1 MQVSDDIAGGV
12 TCQQL
17 FTSYNLKRTMDGMA
31 AVRRRLAAA
40 TAEDVDALRA
50 LAFVNTLAPRPT
62 AAPVERLVSYDALAA
77 WAQEAG
83 LLRADEV
90 NRLTARARRRGAE
103 AVRIVERARQL
114 RELLHETFTALA
126 AGKSPPPATLTE
138 LSAHLSRWY
147 THGRLVPA
155 EGTLQ
160 WVYGGEDDLER
171 PLWEVARAISRLLTS
186 SRLGR
191 VRACAAED
199 CGWWFLDDTKNASRR
214 WCDMKICGNRDK
226 VRRFRERQRE

>member
-1 MQVSDDIAGGV
+1 MVVMPVSRPRPPG
-12 TCQQL
+12 
-17 FTSYNLKRTMDGMA
+17 
-31 AVRRRLAAA
+31 A

-62 AAPVERLVSYDALAA
+62 PSPVERLVSYEALAT

-83 LLRADEV
+83 FLKADEV
-90 NRLTARARRRGAE
+90 TRLIARARRRPAD
-103 AVRIVERARQL
+103 AARIVARAREL
-114 RELLHETFTALA
+114 RELLHETFTVLA
-126 AGKSPPPATLTE
+126 AGKTPPAVTLTE
-138 LSAHLSRWY
+138 LSAQLAGWY

-155 EGTLQ
+155 GGTFQ
-160 WVYGGEDDLER
+160 WVYGGDEDLER
-171 PLWEVARAISRLLTS
+171 PLWEVARAATRLLTS

-214 WCDMKICGNRDK
+214 WCDMKVCGNRDK
-226 VRRFRERQRE
+226 VRRFRERQRGA